1 MLHKSEQT
9 QWGEPRT
16 TENRRDY
23 WNNYSLAVCLRA
35 PCFLTCLGLFTSL
48 WEDSDVLL
56 RIKCLITAI
65 YVILKDKALPQR
77 INYRW
82 PGASSLTL
90 NSPPHLQQQ
99 LKIDPWN
106 HFWPGLNYF
115 LLKQEIYLYINK
127 KSGGGR
133 DVNASASDTVCP
145 KSISYFS
152 TYNFLSISTMMVNKI
167 IIK

>member
-35 PCFLTCLGLFTSL
+35 RCYLTCLGLFTSL

-65 YVILKDKALPQR
+65 YVILKGKALPQR

-90 NSPPHLQQQ
+90 NNPPHLQQH

-106 HFWPGLNYF
+106 HFWPGLKYF
-115 LLKQEIYLYINK
+115 LLKQEIYLYIN
-127 KSGGGR
+127 SNL
-133 DVNASASDTVCP
+133 VVVEMLTQVLQTLCVPNQFH
-145 KSISYFS
+145 ISPPIISCLSSLWWS
-152 TYNFLSISTMMVNKI
+152 TRL
-167 IIK
+167 